1 LKSNRTDGA
10 GKFSRLRDEPVFP
23 DKDDAIEKDSE
34 IPRRRNSRRNVV
46 FYLMRLRMLMST

>member
-1 LKSNRTDGA
+1 MGA